1 MTVDIEFN
9 RVPHEKR
16 ITGQRDAASVRGT
29 LSDNDDD
36 IDDGGAR
43 LSRRTGSP
51 RPSPASGA
59 SPAGG
64 GDAIGN
70 NQE

>member
-36 IDDGGAR
+36 MDDGGGR
-43 LSRRTGSP
+43 LSRRSSSG
-51 RPSPASGA
+51 RLAEAVARVGRVASRGR
-59 SPAGG
+59 GR
-64 GDAIGN
+64 D
-70 NQE
+70 Q